1 MLAHLTVHE
10 PPPPPDP
17 DTPLAFSMEGARPG
31 RLPSPVIPQFS
42 EPGWHSNQALN
53 KYQQEVGGPLCD
65 EWPGIRL
72 IEADPAADPRWCRDI
87 PSAYRAQPDRWRLFQ
102 LAHIFGTEELS
113 RRAPAIAERTPAPYL
128 LLALGDANILQL
140 EKEMPVELSLNG
152 NTQTLT
158 VKTDPRMM
166 AGIAGLFLPGYPNAL
181 FPAWID
187 LRKALARHRRAA

>member
-1 MLAHLTVHE
+1 
-10 PPPPPDP
+10 
-17 DTPLAFSMEGARPG
+17 
-31 RLPSPVIPQFS
+31 
-42 EPGWHSNQALN
+42 
-53 KYQQEVGGPLCD
+53 
-65 EWPGIRL
+65 
-72 IEADPAADPRWCRDI
+72 
-87 PSAYRAQPDRWRLFQ
+87 
-102 LAHIFGTEELS
+102 
-113 RRAPAIAERTPAPYL
+113 